1 MNYGVLILAL
11 TVSVG
16 VYAEEWVSVGAG
28 STVAAPAATSNYVD
42 TSQQAQ
48 LSISRSGGGGGTLLS
63 ELAMKVE
70 QMQQEIAL
78 LRGQL
83 EQQDYL
89 FKQLQK
95 EQQQRYLDVDRR
107 LSALVMPIEPVIS
120 PVAQDAQAQGSS
132 TADAIYQKAMD
143 FLVKE
148 KKYAEA
154 QAQFAQLIKNHPSD
168 PLVSNA
174 LYWSAEVWLVQA
186 EPDKALVEFKKV
198 VNNYPEH
205 SKAADAAYKIG
216 VTLDRQGKSKEAKEW
231 LQKVIND
238 YTGKADTTVRLAQS
252 YMDKM

>member
-1 MNYGVLILAL
+1 MKQVVLILAL
-11 TVSVG
+11 TASVG
-16 VYAEEWVSVGAG
+16 VNAEEWVSVGAG

-42 TSQQAQ
+42 TSQQVQ
-48 LSISRSGGGGGTLLS
+48 LTSPSVGGSDTLLS
-63 ELAMKVE
+63 ELAVQVE
-70 QMQQEIAL
+70 QMQQELSL

-83 EQQDYL
+83 EQQEFQ

-107 LSALVMPIEPVIS
+107 LSALLVPAEPVVSVS
-120 PVAQDAQAQGSS
+120 PTKPEVKTQDG
-132 TADAIYQKAMD
+132 ADTLYQEAM
-143 FLVKE
+143 
-148 KKYAEA
+148 A
-154 QAQFAQLIKNHPSD
+154 LIKDKKFAESQVKFTQLLKEHPED
-168 PLVSNA
+168 PLVGNA

-198 VNNYPEH
+198 VDSHPEH

-231 LQKVIND
+231 LQKVIDD
-238 YTGKADTTVRLAQS
+238 YSGKADTTVRLAQS

>member
-1 MNYGVLILAL
+1 MKHGILIIAL
-11 TVSVG
+11 TFSVG

-28 STVAAPAATSNYVD
+28 GTVAAPAATSNYVD

-48 LSISRSGGGGGTLLS
+48 LSSPRVSGGNTLLS
-63 ELAMKVE
+63 ELAMQVE

-83 EQQDYL
+83 EQQEFQ
-89 FKQLQK
+89 FKQLQQ

-107 LSALVMPIEPVIS
+107 LSALVMPVESTVS
-120 PVAQDAQAQGSS
+120 PAKSDTQTDESAEA
-132 TADAIYQKAMD
+132 TYQEAMGLIKA
-143 FLVKE
+143 
-148 KKYAEA
+148 KKFAEA
-154 QAQFAQLIKNHPSD
+154 QTQFARLIKNYPKD
-168 PLVSNA
+168 PLIGNA

-198 VNNYPEH
+198 VNSHPEH

-252 YMDKM
+252 YLEKM